1 MVKKCYT
8 LHTKFPTRSYKHEV
22 INTKL
27 QTQSYYTME
36 EKKLNIKLS
45 PEVAEGV
52 YANLTIIS
60 HSPSE
65 FVMDFIRMMPGMQEA
80 QVKSRVVMTPDQA
93 KKLLFAL
100 ENNIKQYEK
109 QFGTINLPGGPVP
122 GSTIPMSFGGGE
134 A

>member
-1 MVKKCYT
+1 
-8 LHTKFPTRSYKHEV
+8 
-22 INTKL
+22 
-27 QTQSYYTME
+27 ME

-109 QFGTINLPGGPVP
+109 QFGTINLPGGPVL

>member
-1 MVKKCYT
+1 
-8 LHTKFPTRSYKHEV
+8 
-22 INTKL
+22 
-27 QTQSYYTME
+27 ME

-65 FVMDFIRMMPGMQEA
+65 FVMDFVRMMPGMQEA

-109 QFGTINLPGGPVP
+109 QFGTINLRRGPVP
-122 GSTIPMSFGGGE
+122 GTTIHMSFGGGE

>member
-1 MVKKCYT
+1 
-8 LHTKFPTRSYKHEV
+8 
-22 INTKL
+22 
-27 QTQSYYTME
+27 ME

-65 FVMDFIRMMPGMQEA
+65 FVMDFVRMMPGMQEA

-109 QFGTINLPGGPVP
+109 QFGTINQPGGPVP
-122 GSTIPMSFGGGE
+122 GSSIPMSFGGGE